1 MVPTKLWKGPR
12 QWWMSLRKA
21 VGDDTEDLLWQRLH
35 GRQTHPVG
43 ILGSLL
49 PIESGEHHSTFAAQQ
64 SDDDAEGSATAELA
78 AGDIPGVSPA
88 VQSLLLKLGSAL
100 TSFTFFTMTVK
111 HANLSRKEYKAIV
124 EALEQVALVEELR
137 GLPDYADTLRHRFL
151 GSLPLLTMRRTTLT
165 LDKKKIESR
174 KTDKEDLLMFDLESV
189 IARYLSSARNQTAM
203 WPAHR
208 TNGIVDHFARLNQW
222 WGESIR
228 TTSGHCVKMDDD
240 TVLFLSDF
248 DFTDTAI
255 QAGTSGSH
263 VIEIQAV
270 HEKANLNDD
279 MFATKP
285 ELKYLHYP
293 EGVAELIV
301 VEDERLMRSLSR
313 VHSRHINVHIDYGF
327 KPTRPET
334 FSLSN

>member
-1 MVPTKLWKGPR
+1 MIPYAQPISAIEKNYLHFDEAY
-12 QWWMSLRKA
+12 SA
-21 VGDDTEDLLWQRLH
+21 LLDHQR
-35 GRQTHPVG
+35 

-64 SDDDAEGSATAELA
+64 SDDDAEGSATTELA

-203 WPAHR
+203 IRGLHTGRMAS
-208 TNGIVDHFARLNQW
+208 
-222 WGESIR
+222 SI
-228 TTSGHCVKMDDD
+228 TLPGSIN
-240 TVLFLSDF
+240 
-248 DFTDTAI
+248 AI

-301 VEDERLMRSLSR
+301 VEDERLMRSPSR

-327 KPTRPET
+327 KSTRPET